1 MRHKTVP
8 SQFLTIILTIKYT
21 CKANGYLKMY
31 LSHGRQIKPL
41 LPLEGDEY
49 PIWEHFLFGCRLLRG
64 DQSRDHNS
72 KSLGLS
78 VQLKQNPGT
87 IALLLQILRPLCRE
101 ITIKIQSSKPVLPAW
116 RFPTQYPRGNRGDT
130 HSLALACFLCKR
142 TYHPACRSVSQTQI
156 QVAAAG
162 SCRHTYMKQ

>member
-1 MRHKTVP
+1 MSDFSLSEASLVCSSKAP
-8 SQFLTIILTIKYT
+8 SHAVFISLPPSCGEIPAGLYLEPATI
-21 CKANGYLKMY
+21 G
-31 LSHGRQIKPL
+31 
-41 LPLEGDEY
+41 
-49 PIWEHFLFGCRLLRG
+49 
-64 DQSRDHNS
+64 RDHNS

-101 ITIKIQSSKPVLPAW
+101 ITIKIRSSKPVLPAW

-156 QVAAAG
+156 QVAG
-162 SCRHTYMKQ
+162 LFSCPPQHTVPGRLLHLPRPK